1 MCSQKEVVLSWANK
15 ENYLHPVLKVN
26 FGSARALS
34 LQNIACA
41 DILIRYC
48 YIRLDFTP
56 LFPSHNPLLNGKF
69 RAKSSKKFF
78 CKGTMV
84 IFLFC
89 ISDDSNQLYIPPPNA
104 GATEM

>member
-41 DILIRYC
+41 DILIRYF

-56 LFPSHNPLLNGKF
+56 LFPSHNPLINGKF
-69 RAKSSKKFF
+69 RANPPKKFF
-78 CKGTMV
+78 AKGPW
-84 IFLFC
+84 
-89 ISDDSNQLYIPPPNA
+89 LYSYFAHQMILTSFTPPPKA
-104 GATEM
+104 GVTEM